1 MIMSIVHFT
10 DELLVKIMIRFI
22 IILLSIL
29 SYPAHPSLS
38 ISSMLV
44 VYSRCF
50 GTPLSL
56 SLFLS
61 PSNPLLTERMVF
73 LSFPRVSVQ
82 SVRSRSSWW
91 GRTSHGSG
99 PILTS
104 FSISLSVQFV
114 LAERALLCCSS
125 RGFSRSCA

>member
-22 IILLSIL
+22 IILLSALSIL
-29 SYPAHPSLS
+29 IYPAHSSLS
-38 ISSMLV
+38 LSSMLV

-61 PSNPLLTERMVF
+61 PSNSLLTEGMVF
-73 LSFPRVSVQ
+73 LSFPRVFAQ

-91 GRTSHGSG
+91 RRTSHGSG

-125 RGFSRSCA
+125 